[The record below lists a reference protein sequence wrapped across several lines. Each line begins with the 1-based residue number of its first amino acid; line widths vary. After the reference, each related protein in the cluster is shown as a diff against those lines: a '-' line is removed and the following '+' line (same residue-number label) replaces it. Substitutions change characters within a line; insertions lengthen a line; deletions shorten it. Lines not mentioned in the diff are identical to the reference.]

1 MQFVAQHLRKL
12 PDITFAGRID
22 RDSGRRG
29 PGRQRGHIQD
39 IPRTAAFH
47 RRAEI
52 AAKHRYGLYV
62 QADHPFD
69 PAAVRFGQIVEKEYA
84 GVVDQYLHFEP
95 LLPGVFEKRVGGVRE
110 RQVAAKPVGPYPEL
124 PTEFPRHFGD
134 P

>member
-1 MQFVAQHLRKL
+1 M
-12 PDITFAGRID
+12 
-22 RDSGRRG
+22 
-29 PGRQRGHIQD
+29 
-39 IPRTAAFH
+39 
-47 RRAEI
+47 
-52 AAKHRYGLYV
+52 